1 MQYILFG
8 EQQSSY
14 EVAVLIKS
22 SAFNKI
28 DLENHYVSKLTQSCI
43 GFDLAYNSNNKAPVK
58 LMIEPYLDELQTEL
72 ELLKVKVLLVADT
85 NYFKKLTGMAKADS
99 YYGYV
104 LDGKYKGYEN
114 MKIVL
119 VPNYQ
124 AVFFDPKV
132 GDKITLGLDAL
143 SSHLGGSYKEVG
155 KGLIHS
161 SKYIP
166 SHALSVR
173 KALSQLYRYPSITLD
188 TETFSLKANRAGL
201 GTIGFSWDKHNG
213 ICIDVEHGHKTT
225 GLTFGA
231 RRTSDWEVAGVMLEI
246 KYFLETYKG
255 NIKYHNATYDI
266 KVLIRT
272 LWMKHLTD
280 NVGLLEGLEVLTRD
294 FDCTQ
299 AITFLATNSA
309 AGNKLSLK
317 DQSQEFLGKYSV
329 DVKDIR
335 KQPTRP
341 LCLYN
346 LKDCL
351 ATWFVHEKNYPIMVQ
366 DEQLDFYVNMTKPIL
381 KNIVQMELTGMPLDI
396 NQVNKVSHKLSRI
409 VERYSNYLM
418 NSKTIKQ
425 FTIRQREQEVI
436 DRNAAYKSKVI
447 TIEDAKYEFNSGSGK
462 QVAELV
468 HNYMGF
474 EVFKTTPTGEP
485 QTGAKELKGHLKRTD
500 NKEYK
505 NILKAIMKIEEGK
518 KILGTFISKFID
530 SERDD
535 DGWHW
540 LMGCFKFG
548 GTISGR
554 LSSSDPNLQNI
565 PSGSTYGKLVKSCFV
580 APKGWVFCGL
590 DFNSLTN

>member
-1 MQYILFG
+1 MQYIFFG
-8 EQQSSY
+8 EQRESY
-14 EVAVLIKS
+14 DVAVLIKS
-22 SAFNKI
+22 SAFNKT
-28 DLENHYVSKLTQSCI
+28 DLENHYVSKINQSCI

-58 LMIEPYLDELQTEL
+58 QMIEPYLDELQTEL

-85 NYFKKLTGMAKADS
+85 NYFKKLTGMSKADS

-143 SSHLGGSYKEVG
+143 SAHLGGSYKEVG
-155 KGLIHS
+155 KGIIHS
-161 SKYIP
+161 AQYVP
-166 SHALSVR
+166 CNAQRVR

-201 GTIGFSWDKHNG
+201 GTIGFAWDEHNG

-231 RRTSDWEVAGVMLEI
+231 RRTSDWEVAGVMIEI
-246 KYFLETYKG
+246 KYFLENYKG

-329 DVKDIR
+329 DVNDIR

-351 ATWFVHEKNYPIMVQ
+351 ATWFVYKKNYPIMVK
-366 DEQLDFYVNMTKPIL
+366 DEQLEYYNNMAKPIL
-381 KNIVQMELTGMPLDI
+381 KNFIQTELTGMPLDI
-396 NQVNKVSHKLSRI
+396 RRVDYVANKLKNIIR
-409 VERYSNYLM
+409 RYSNYI
-418 NSKTIKQ
+418 NNTSTVKK
-425 FTIRQREQEVI
+425 FTHRKREEEVI
-436 DRNAAYKSKVI
+436 ERNANYKTKVI
-447 TIEDAKYEFNSGSGK
+447 TIADAKYEFSTGSGQK
-462 QVAELV
+462 IADLL

-474 EVFKTTPTGEP
+474 EVLETTDTGLP
-485 QTGAKELKGHLKRTD
+485 ATGADDLKGHMLRTD
-500 NKEYK
+500 NKEYA
-505 NILKAIMKIEEGK
+505 NILKSIIKVEEGK
-518 KILGTFISKFID
+518 KILGTFINKFID

-535 DGWHW
+535 DGNHH
-540 LMGCFKFG
+540 LFGSFKFG
-548 GTISGR
+548 GAKSYRI
-554 LSSSDPNLQNI
+554 SSSDPNMMNLPAHGI
-565 PSGSTYGKLVKSCFV
+565 MGKLVKSCF
-580 APKGWVFCGL
+580 KGHAGWIFAGL
-590 DFNSLTN
+590 DYASLTN